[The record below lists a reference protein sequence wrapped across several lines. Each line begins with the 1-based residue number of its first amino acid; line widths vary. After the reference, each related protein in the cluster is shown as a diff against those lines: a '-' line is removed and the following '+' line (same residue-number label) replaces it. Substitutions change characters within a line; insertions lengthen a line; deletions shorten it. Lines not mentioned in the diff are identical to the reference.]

1 MPRYKETERNHAQSE
16 TRQKLLQAAKE
27 EFARQGFEKANINQI
42 SLSAGFA
49 KGTIYNYFESKR
61 MLMMELIDEI
71 SQSHFE
77 FIREQVLQEENAIQ
91 RLERFFTAG
100 FAWVA
105 DNLAG
110 GLVMIN
116 SLYGPDKEFKQY
128 LYTNY
133 EPMFQLVG
141 KEIIQFGVENGSF
154 RQVDTMFTARL
165 LMNLYLGIAS
175 QPSPEGR
182 FWFDPKDVADFI
194 LSALRKDKESSPS
207 GGSQG

>member
-1 MPRYKETERNHAQSE
+1 MPRYKETERDQAQSE
-16 TRQKLLQAAKE
+16 TRHRLLQAAKQ
-27 EFARQGFEKANINQI
+27 EFAQNGFEKANINRI

-71 SQSHFE
+71 SRGHFE
-77 FIREQVLQEENAIQ
+77 FIQAQVLQEENAVS
-91 RLERFFTAG
+91 RLERFLKAG

-116 SLYGPDKEFKQY
+116 SLYGPDAEFKQY

-133 EPMFQLVG
+133 EPMFQLVE
-141 KEIIQFGVENGSF
+141 KEIIQFGIERGLF
-154 RQVDTMFTARL
+154 RQMDTAFTARL

-175 QPSPEGR
+175 QPSPEGT
-182 FWFDPKDVADFI
+182 FWFDPKDVANFV
-194 LSALRKDKESSPS
+194 LKALREENAQSPS
-207 GGSQG
+207 GRKS

>member
-1 MPRYKETERNHAQSE
+1 MPRYKEIERDQAQSE
-16 TRQKLLQAAKE
+16 TRQKLLRAAKQ
-27 EFARQGFEKANINQI
+27 EFSRQGFEKANINQI

-61 MLMMELIDEI
+61 MLMLELIDKI
-71 SQSHFE
+71 SQGHFE
-77 FIREQVLQEENAIQ
+77 FIQEQILKEENAIL

-100 FAWVA
+100 FIWVA

-116 SLYGPDKEFKQY
+116 SLYGPDAEFKQY

-133 EPMFQLVG
+133 EPMFQLVE
-141 KEIIQFGVENGSF
+141 KEIIQFGIESGSF
-154 RQVDTMFTARL
+154 RQVDTAFTARL

-175 QPSPEGR
+175 QPSPEGK
-182 FWFDPKDVADFI
+182 FWFDPKDVANFV
-194 LSALRKDKESSPS
+194 LNALRKERAPSPS
-207 GGSQG
+207 EGKP

>member
-1 MPRYKETERNHAQSE
+1 MPRYKETERDQAQSE
-16 TRQKLLQAAKE
+16 TRQKLLQAAKQ

-61 MLMMELIDEI
+61 MLMLELIDEI
-71 SQSHFE
+71 SQDHYE
-77 FIREQVLQEENAIQ
+77 FIQEQVLQEEHAVS
-91 RLERFFTAG
+91 RLGRFFTAG

-116 SLYGPDKEFKQY
+116 SLYGPDAEFKQY
-128 LYTNY
+128 LYFAY
-133 EPMFQLVG
+133 EPMFQLVE
-141 KEIIQFGVENGSF
+141 KEIIQFGIESGSF
-154 RQVDTMFTARL
+154 RQVDTAFTARL

-175 QPSPEGR
+175 QPSPEGKL
-182 FWFDPKDVADFI
+182 WFDPEDVAGFV
-194 LSALRKDKESSPS
+194 LNALRIS
-207 GGSQG
+207 

>member
-1 MPRYKETERNHAQSE
+1 MPRYKETERDQAQSE
-16 TRQKLLQAAKE
+16 TRQRLLEAATQ
-27 EFARQGFEKANINQI
+27 EFARQGYEKANINQI

-71 SQSHFE
+71 SQGHFE
-77 FIREQVLQEENAIQ
+77 FIQEKVLQEENAIL

-100 FAWVA
+100 FTWVA

-116 SLYGPDKEFKQY
+116 SLYGPDAEFKQY
-128 LYTNY
+128 LYYNY
-133 EPMFQLVG
+133 EPMFQLVEQ
-141 KEIIQFGVENGSF
+141 EIIQFGIESGLF
-154 RQVDTMFTARL
+154 RQVDTAFTARL

-182 FWFDPKDVADFI
+182 LWSDPKDVADFV
-194 LSALRKDKESSPS
+194 LNALQQDQGVFPS
-207 GGSQG
+207 GGNA

>member
-1 MPRYKETERNHAQSE
+1 MPRYKETERDRAQSE
-16 TRQKLLQAAKE
+16 TRQKLLEAAKQ

-71 SQSHFE
+71 SQGHFQ
-77 FIREQVLQEENAIQ
+77 FIQGQVLQEENAIL
-91 RLERFFTAG
+91 RLERFFIAG

-116 SLYGPDKEFKQY
+116 SLYGPDSEFKQY

-133 EPMFQLVG
+133 EPMFQLVE
-141 KEIIQFGVENGSF
+141 KEIIQFGIESGSF
-154 RQVDTMFTARL
+154 RQVDTAFTARL

-175 QPSPEGR
+175 QPGPEGT
-182 FWFDPKDVADFI
+182 FWFDPKDVANFV
-194 LSALRKDKESSPS
+194 LKALREDQAPSPS
-207 GGSQG
+207 GGKP